1 MCWSSRELRQQL
13 QYGSFTQ
20 FTFAPSPSQSSL
32 RQVNTHDYWHYY
44 NYKLLL
50 SEFSLLVSII
60 LVKFPFRLNLKCNC
74 NSFTEWYIRRLHN
87 LISRLNCLIVTTW
100 CCRGSRRWSRDGSF
114 GNWWTN
120 TRHLYLW
127 KRWWFM
133 KGRYSAEKMT
143 LYRFPENHQ
152 SSEIVESPKN
162 ANDIDLCVVCHFPDD
177 FV

>member
-74 NSFTEWYIRRLHN
+74 NSFTEWYIRWLHN
-87 LISRLNCLIVTTW
+87 LISRLNCLIVTTALDVAVVA
-100 CCRGSRRWSRDGSF
+100 GDDHVMVALVTGEPTPDIYISEKDGD
-114 GNWWTN
+114 
-120 TRHLYLW
+120 LW
-127 KRWWFM
+127 KGDIRRKKWH
-133 KGRYSAEKMT
+133 Y
-143 LYRFPENHQ
+143 
-152 SSEIVESPKN
+152 IDSPKIIRAPKLSN
-162 ANDIDLCVVCHFPDD
+162 PRKTPMISIYV
-177 FV
+177 